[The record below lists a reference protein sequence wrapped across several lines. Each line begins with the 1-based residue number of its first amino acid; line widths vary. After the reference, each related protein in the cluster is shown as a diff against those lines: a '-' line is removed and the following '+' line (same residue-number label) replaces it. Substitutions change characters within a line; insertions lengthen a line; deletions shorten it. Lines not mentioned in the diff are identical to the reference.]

1 MATAADLTAQLQ
13 KSGNERLY
21 RISTLCETQLFIAF
35 SLDVSDDGIA
45 SWQQALAQSYRDGTM
60 RRLYQLIYS
69 EDAIKRLEDT
79 ALNAVPDRQQLL
91 FQLEAPPQLNAE

>member
-45 SWQQALAQSYRDGTM
+45 SWQQALEQSYRDGTM
-60 RRLYQLIYS
+60 RRLYQTVYS
-69 EDAIKRLEDT
+69 NDSINRLEAALLDT
-79 ALNAVPDRQQLL
+79 TPELRHLL
-91 FQLEAPPQLNAE
+91 FQRRTLPQSHSE